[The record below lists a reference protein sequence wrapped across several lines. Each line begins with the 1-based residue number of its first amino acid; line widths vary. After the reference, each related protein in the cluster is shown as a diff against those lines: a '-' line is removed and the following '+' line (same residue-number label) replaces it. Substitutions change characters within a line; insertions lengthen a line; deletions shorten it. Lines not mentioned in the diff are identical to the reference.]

1 MSKPRTATPYRQDGA
16 DHEEI
21 GKDPYHPAY
30 YEVAEVL
37 RRGSETERKIQDHLL
52 KEGRT
57 FLNKMSQAAYTL
69 VLKQTVR
76 LLKHSPSPDEK
87 QIVYDQSRADTAHT
101 LANIFLD
108 EGEVAFEKARKS
120 ARTPVK
126 QASFAQRLRRLGRGD
141 PAGLNVTVTS
151 RPDPHEQKAAT
162 EPLAKIKE
170 RADTLM
176 LALKLQSDNKEVD
189 ETIQKLNKQISGAKQ
204 GLEQLAKLLSPE
216 GQDAGMGLDSLGDDG
231 GGGFGMEDTVGGGTD
246 DDGGTL
252 KQTAVQEITDAL
264 TEASQALA
272 STEQLAAYLKSVQ
285 DESRK
290 NAKKSPSEKGKPGKS
305 VPVKPAPES
314 KPQKA
319 DKGSKQSPF

>member
-1 MSKPRTATPYRQDGA
+1 MK
-16 DHEEI
+16 
-21 GKDPYHPAY
+21 
-30 YEVAEVL
+30 L
-37 RRGSETERKIQDHLL
+37 SE
-52 KEGRT
+52 
-57 FLNKMSQAAYTL
+57 
-69 VLKQTVR
+69 
-76 LLKHSPSPDEK
+76 
-87 QIVYDQSRADTAHT
+87 
-101 LANIFLD
+101 
-108 EGEVAFEKARKS
+108 
-120 ARTPVK
+120 
-126 QASFAQRLRRLGRGD
+126 RLRRLGRGD
-141 PAGLNVTVTS
+141 PAGLNVTVTN

-204 GLEQLAKLLSPE
+204 GLETLAKLLSPE
-216 GQDAGMGLDSLGDDG
+216 GQDAGMGLDSFGDDNAS
-231 GGGFGMEDTVGGGTD
+231 GGFGMEDTVGGGAED
-246 DDGGTL
+246 EGGTL

-272 STEQLAAYLKSVQ
+272 STEQLAAYLKSIQ

-290 NAKKSPSEKGKPGKS
+290 NAAKSPSEKGKPGKS

-314 KPQKA
+314 KPQPSSKA